1 MVEIN
6 LKAKHYYL
14 IAELLFGQ
22 AAYSSFAILEK
33 IKNACTGVADD
44 DTVAVEIDT
53 DNFINVFRTLA
64 QKPEGSFNQINTEM
78 LDLLFPQIAAGVA
91 AEAAIGETSPPTPT
105 PWADVSVA
113 ITSIRTSNLS
123 VINGLIQTGKSRLFY

>member
-53 DNFINVFRTLA
+53 DNFINIFRILS
-64 QKPEGSFNQINTEM
+64 QKPEGSYNQINGEM
-78 LDLLFPQIAAGVA
+78 LDLLLPQIVSGVA
-91 AEAAIGETSPPTPT
+91 EEEATGETSPPSPK
-105 PWADVSVA
+105 PWSEVSFA
-113 ITSIRTSNLS
+113 IQSIRTSNLS
-123 VINGLIQTGKSRLFY
+123 VIDGMINSGKSRLFY